1 MEAAKPIKSQE
12 EIEKNEREE
21 EIRKKEKFLLEK
33 HLEGRKFDEEKI
45 KKWSNSILEE
55 MDEFLS
61 TKYPSFGFGLF
72 LFVSEPISYSANRQ
86 SVYIPKTDSSLTEVY
101 KSNNI
106 KASFRV
112 FITKLKNEKFDV
124 EKVNLDHL
132 LKVNKIF
139 NDSFE
144 GRSFSDNKIDFYLE
158 NAINDINTYLLKFDE
173 LGHSFHQG
181 FVFNNNENKF
191 HFYYKFGKMRFFP
204 YCASFSNESLLAH
217 LFLFFVSN

>member
-1 MEAAKPIKSQE
+1 MEAAKPVKSQE
-12 EIEKNEREE
+12 EIEKSEREE
-21 EIRKKEKFLLEK
+21 VIRKKEKDLLEK

-55 MDEFLS
+55 MEEFLS
-61 TKYPSFGFGLF
+61 IKYPNFGFGLF
-72 LFVSEPISYSANRQ
+72 LFVSEPISYR
-86 SVYIPKTDSSLTEVY
+86 VYRRSIYVPKTDSSVTEVY

-112 FITKLKNEKFDV
+112 FITKLKNQKFDI

-144 GRSFSDNKIDFYLE
+144 GRSFSDEKLDFYLE
-158 NAINDINTYLLKFDE
+158 NAIKDINTYLLKFDE
-173 LGHSFHQG
+173 LGHSFNQG
-181 FVFNNNENKF
+181 FAFNNAENKF
-191 HFYYKFGKMRFFP
+191 HFYYKIGKMRFFP
-204 YCASFSNESLLAH
+204 YCASYANESLLAH
-217 LFLFFVSN
+217 LFLFYVSN